1 MGVRTQ
7 VWGPD
12 PCKGLTPASHSSCGP
27 PRRRRVLWAAGAK
40 ACRRAAVVLSVRHTE
55 EKRPAPSDWRGW
67 VPADQVLRSPRA
79 LPWRTP
85 FALLVESRLL
95 PTALHAQDSW
105 PGGRGRATPLSA
117 TRDGRPSV
125 LHEGPSR
132 EGPQATLPALEA
144 SCLPSSCGGRGY
156 RRARTR
162 RTQSRWRGQPSAGW
176 GPGL

>member
-1 MGVRTQ
+1 M
-7 VWGPD
+7 WGPD
-12 PCKGLTPASHSSCGP
+12 PCKGLIPASHSSCGP
-27 PRRRRVLWAAGAK
+27 PRRRRVLRAAGAK
-40 ACRRAAVVLSVRHTE
+40 ACRRAAVAPSVRHTE

-67 VPADQVLRSPRA
+67 VPADQVLRSPRSPRA

-85 FALLVESRLL
+85 LALLVEPRLL
-95 PTALHAQDSW
+95 PTALRAQDSW

-117 TRDGRPSV
+117 TRDGRSSV
-125 LHEGPSR
+125 LQEGPSGER
-132 EGPQATLPALEA
+132 PQATLPALEA
-144 SCLPSSCGGRGY
+144 SCLPSSRGGRGY